1 MPVLGKVGLP
11 NSAVTDGLGGAV
23 ETGFL
28 ESGLSD
34 SELPAHGSKGR
45 KPTTTLLTQ
54 LFLTLRS
61 ILLPMLL
68 GSVSHSDGG
77 ETAVRCLGGGCR

>member
-1 MPVLGKVGLP
+1 MPVLGKLGLP
-11 NSAVTDGLGGAV
+11 NSVVNRWPRGAV

-34 SELPAHGSKGR
+34 SELPAHGRKGR

-54 LFLTLRS
+54 LFLTIRS
-61 ILLPMLL
+61 ILLPTLL
-68 GSVSHSDGG
+68 G
-77 ETAVRCLGGGCR
+77 